1 MNQNQYDFSQ
11 PNKLDRKALML
22 VLGTSVWTTVRAAWP
37 ILLLFIVK
45 REMYNGYLIAS
56 IAVAVLFTFGFK
68 IISYLC
74 FSYEV
79 SGDELI
85 IRKGWL
91 NKSKTVVKFDK
102 IHEVNLN
109 QKFIHKIV
117 GLYLV
122 NIDTAGSASTEIVIN
137 GIDYHKALAFKSVL
151 TERAGSS
158 QIIQEVEADEEV
170 PLVKKNGDEVI
181 TIGFPSLVKIGL
193 TRNYLQTFGL
203 LIAFSFQIIDQVQDF
218 FYKGQDHSVYD
229 DISNISYR
237 QYMGIIGIA
246 MMLGLMIFVVL
257 FNLVRTLLTYYN
269 YKITIKERQLTVSYG
284 LTDSHIVSVPSAK
297 VQMFQF
303 QQNYFQKIMNL
314 YEVKIKQVE
323 SEEENKKKKGIVV
336 PGADSSELKKIFRV
350 VFDADLDTSGRFY
363 KPGKGVLLLKFLWL
377 CIPAFLAFIV
387 MYVTDSLAFSWLV
400 PLIFAFLYVLVY
412 IGYRNERLVFKG
424 DFVILR
430 KGIWDLGTTVLH
442 IDKIQKLS
450 LEQSYFQEKKQIG
463 SLNLHTAAGVVT
475 IYYYDFKML
484 RKMADEIL
492 YKIEKNK
499 RSWM

>member
-1 MNQNQYDFSQ
+1 MNHRYDFSQ
-11 PNKLDRKALML
+11 PNRLDRKALLL
-22 VLGTSVWTTVRAAWP
+22 VLGTSVWTTLRGAWP
-37 ILLLFIVK
+37 ILLLFAVK
-45 REMYNGYLIAS
+45 REMYNKYLIAF
-56 IAVAVLFTFGFK
+56 IIIAVLFTFAFK
-68 IISYLC
+68 IINYLY

-79 SGDELI
+79 AGDELI

-91 NKSKTVVKFDK
+91 NRSKTVVKFDK

-137 GIDYHKALAFKSVL
+137 GIDYYKALAFKAVL
-151 TERAGSS
+151 TENVSRVEE
-158 QIIQEVEADEEV
+158 QVEADDEQNVAIIPGEEV
-170 PLVKKNGDEVI
+170 IK
-181 TIGFPSLVKIGL
+181 IGFLSLVKIGL

-203 LIAFSFQIIDQVQDF
+203 LIAFSFQIVDQVQDF

-229 DISNISYR
+229 DLSDISYQ
-237 QYMGIIGIA
+237 QYIGFIGIV
-246 MMLGLMIFVVL
+246 LLVGVMIFVIL
-257 FNLVRTLLTYYN
+257 FNLLRTLLTYYN
-269 YKITIKERQLTVSYG
+269 YKIVLKEEQLTVSYG

-303 QQNYFQKIMNL
+303 QQNYFQKAMNL

-336 PGADSSELKKIFRV
+336 PGADFNELKRIFRV
-350 VFDADLDTSGRFY
+350 VFNMDMDTTGNFF
-363 KPGKGVLLLKFLWL
+363 KPGKGLLLLKFLWL
-377 CIPAFLAFIV
+377 CIPALIALFV
-387 MYVTDSLAFSWLV
+387 MYLTDYLEFAWLV
-400 PLIFAFLYVLVY
+400 PVLFVLIYILIC
-412 IGYRNERLVFKG
+412 IGYRNERLVFKD
-424 DFVILR
+424 DFIILR
-430 KGIWDLGTTVLH
+430 KGIWDLSTTVLH

-463 SLNLHTAAGVVT
+463 SLNLHTAAGELA
-475 IYYYDFKML
+475 IYYYDFNML
-484 RKMADEIL
+484 RRAADEIL

-499 RSWM
+499 HSWM

>member
-1 MNQNQYDFSQ
+1 MSQSHYDFSQ
-11 PNKLDRKALML
+11 PNRLDKKALLL
-22 VLGTSVWTTVRAAWP
+22 VLGTSIWATARAAWP
-37 ILLLFIVK
+37 ILLLFVVK
-45 REMYNGYLIAS
+45 REMYNSYVVAVVI
-56 IAVAVLFTFGFK
+56 VAVLFTFVFK
-68 IISYLC
+68 IINYLF

-85 IRKGWL
+85 IQKGWL
-91 NKSKTVVKFDK
+91 NKSKIVVKFDK

-117 GLYLV
+117 GLYIV
-122 NIDTAGSASTEIVIN
+122 NIDTAGSASTEILIN
-137 GIDYHKALAFKSVL
+137 GIDYHKALAFKTVL
-151 TERAGSS
+151 TERVPR
-158 QIIQEVEADEEV
+158 ITDDEETNEKLPV
-170 PLVKKNGDEVI
+170 PKAASEEVI

-237 QYMGIIGIA
+237 QYIGIIGVSLI
-246 MMLGLMIFVVL
+246 LGLMLFVVL
-257 FNLVRTLLTYYN
+257 FNLIRTLLTYYN
-269 YKITIKERQLTVSYG
+269 YKIVIKEKQLTVSYG

-303 QQNYFQKIMNL
+303 QQNYFQKVMNL
-314 YEVKIKQVE
+314 HEVKIKQVE
-323 SEEENKKKKGIVV
+323 SDEENKKKKGIII
-336 PGADSSELKKIFRV
+336 PGADRRELQNIFKV
-350 VFDADLDTSGRFY
+350 VFDTDLDISGRFY
-363 KPGKGVLLLKFLWL
+363 KPGKGVLFLKFLWL
-377 CIPAFLAFIV
+377 CIPAFIALMI
-387 MYVTDSLAFSWLV
+387 MYLTDYLRFVWIV
-400 PLIFAFLYVLVY
+400 PLIFVFVYLLVY
-412 IGYRNERLVFKG
+412 IGYRNERLVIKD

-430 KGIWDLGTTVLH
+430 KGIWDLSTTILH

-450 LEQSYFQEKKQIG
+450 LGQSYFQEKKQIG
-463 SLNLHTAAGVVT
+463 SLNLHTAAGEIV
-475 IYYYDFKML
+475 IYYYNFKML
-484 RKMADEIL
+484 QQLADEIL

>member
-1 MNQNQYDFSQ
+1 MSQNPYDFSQ
-11 PNKLDRKALML
+11 PNKLDKKALVL
-22 VLGTSVWTTVRAAWP
+22 VLGTSVWTTMRAAWP
-37 ILLLFIVK
+37 ILILFAVK
-45 REMYNGYLIAS
+45 REMYNVYLIAS
-56 IAVAVLFTFGFK
+56 VIVAVLFTFGFK
-68 IISYLC
+68 IINYLC

-122 NIDTAGSASTEIVIN
+122 NIDTAGSASTEILIN
-137 GIDYHKALAFKSVL
+137 GIDYHKALAFKTVL
-151 TERAGSS
+151 TERVP
-158 QIIQEVEADEEV
+158 QVTEDVEKDEKP
-170 PLVKKNGDEVI
+170 PLVKGAGEEVI
-181 TIGFPSLVKIGL
+181 TIGFSSLVKIGL

-218 FYKGQDHSVYD
+218 FYDGQDHSVYD

-237 QYMGIIGIA
+237 QYIGVIGIA
-246 MMLGLMIFVVL
+246 LILGLMLFVVL
-257 FNLVRTLLTYYN
+257 FNLVRTMLTYYN
-269 YKITIKERQLTVSYG
+269 YKIVIKERQLTVSYG

-314 YEVKIKQVE
+314 YEVKIRQVE

-336 PGADSSELKKIFRV
+336 PGADSRELQKIFKV
-350 VFDADLDTSGRFY
+350 VFDTDLDTSGSYY

-377 CIPAFLAFIV
+377 CIPALIALV
-387 MYVTDSLAFSWLV
+387 TMYFTDSLEFVWLV
-400 PLIFAFLYVLVY
+400 PPVFVFVYLLVF
-412 IGYRNERLVFKG
+412 IGYRNERLVVKD
-424 DFVILR
+424 DFVILK
-430 KGIWDLGTTVLH
+430 KGVWDLSTTILH

-450 LEQSYFQEKKQIG
+450 LGQSYFQEKKQIG
-463 SLNLHTAAGVVT
+463 SLNLHTAAGEVT

-484 RKMADEIL
+484 WQMTDEIL
-492 YKIEKNK
+492 YIIEKNK